1 MGKRKKK
8 GWEPKS
14 YWRSTGVTERKSTD
28 VSAAALVNH
37 GESVIMQVV
46 PVALHVLCFCI
57 QNCRREMSFPWK
69 LVCYLIS
76 IKYSTIYNCIL

>member
-8 GWEPKS
+8 SWEPKS
-14 YWRSTGVTERKSTD
+14 YWRSIGVTERKSTD

-46 PVALHVLCFCI
+46 PVALHVFLSKTADVKCHFHG
-57 QNCRREMSFPWK
+57 N
-69 LVCYLIS
+69 
-76 IKYSTIYNCIL
+76 